1 MMSSAL
7 GQCFQL
13 AFQLFLQIN
22 GIPPPSDTEAVQ
34 ELAEVY
40 HDDLVHYS
48 KVDMANEV
56 SFPGPNR
63 PSFPCLG
70 PYFQPLFREKMRKKS
85 GLKRSAA
92 NL

>member
-48 KVDMANEV
+48 KVSIKTTHTCHFFD
-56 SFPGPNR
+56 PD
-63 PSFPCLG
+63 
-70 PYFQPLFREKMRKKS
+70 
-85 GLKRSAA
+85 
-92 NL
+92 NLS